1 MTDKEI
7 ALAAVQS
14 LGRADATSLA
24 TQIEAGEL
32 TDTEIIDR
40 EQAVPAFDNTK
51 DYTSYP
57 VGFAVQDEGQVW
69 GLLQPYN
76 ASYYPDQRPADLRA
90 LWGLK
95 HTKNPL
101 KAKPFVAP
109 YGTSGMYMT
118 DECVLE
124 NGLVYISKV
133 DNNVY
138 SPSAY
143 PQNWTLYTGETEGP
157 TEPVEPEPTPE
168 PEPEPEPTPSTA
180 QDWNDFELGHL
191 FNVGDHFTYNGVEYE
206 VLRQFS
212 RYDNWAPPALTGD
225 FYVEV

>member
-1 MTDKEI
+1 MTNKEI
-7 ALAAVQS
+7 TLAAMRTIGQ
-14 LGRADATSLA
+14 ADASA
-24 TQIEAGEL
+24 FAKKIEAGEL
-32 TDTEIIDR
+32 TDTQIIDE
-40 EQAVPAFDNTK
+40 EQKIPVFDNSK

-57 VGFAVQDEGQVW
+57 VGFAVQDAGQVW

-101 KAKPFVAP
+101 KAKPFVEP
-109 YGTSGMYMT
+109 LGTSGMYMK

-138 SPSAY
+138 SPSVY
-143 PQNWTLYTGETEGP
+143 PQNWTLYTGETEEP
-157 TEPVEPEPTPE
+157 TEPEEPEPTPE
-168 PEPEPEPTPSTA
+168 PEPEPEEPTYPEFVQPTGA
-180 QDWNDFELGHL
+180 HDAYKK
-191 FNVGDHFTYNGVEYE
+191 GDRVTYNGKVYE
-206 VLRQFS
+206 SLIDANVYS
-212 RYDNWAPPALTGD
+212 PDTYPAGWQ
-225 FYVEV
+225 EVSE

>member
-51 DYTSYP
+51 DYSTYP

-69 GLLQPYN
+69 ELLQPYN
-76 ASYYPDQRPADLRA
+76 AAEHPNQRPSSIRA

-101 KAKPFVAP
+101 KAKPFVEP
-109 YGTSGMYMT
+109 LGTSGMYMK

-143 PQNWTLYTGETEGP
+143 PQNWTLYTGETEEP

-168 PEPEPEPTPSTA
+168 PEPEPEDPTYPEFVQPTGA
-180 QDWNDFELGHL
+180 HDAYKK
-191 FNVGDHFTYNGVEYE
+191 GDRVTYNGKVYE
-206 VLRQFS
+206 SLIDANVYS
-212 RYDNWAPPALTGD
+212 PDTYPAGWR
-225 FYVEV
+225 EVSE